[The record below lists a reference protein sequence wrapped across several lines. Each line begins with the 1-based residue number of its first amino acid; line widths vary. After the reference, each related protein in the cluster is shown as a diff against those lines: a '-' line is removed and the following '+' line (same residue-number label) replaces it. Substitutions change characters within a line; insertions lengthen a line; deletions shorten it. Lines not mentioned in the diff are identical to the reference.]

1 MPTSSFS
8 SVSDAPT
15 GSLSVIRPLAGAGGR
30 HRDTARGGPAGEPAT
45 GSVTT
50 VSERTHTVAMLYPGH
65 SAQDEYAWLAEQLD
79 GVSLPVEHTWRGP
92 TLHDVESLLALGTKE
107 RLAPA
112 ALRAAR
118 IHGADAVMW
127 ACTSGS
133 FVYGSAGIQRQAR
146 WIADAARVPAS
157 STSIA
162 FIEALRALRVTKVA
176 VAATYPPAV
185 TGHFVHLLTDEGF
198 SVAACCSRRLPTG
211 DDTGALSPEQV
222 RDLIG
227 DRFPADV
234 QAVVVPDTALH
245 TLQLVEELERG
256 LDKIVLTANQV
267 TAWYGLRLAGWHG
280 RVEGLGRLFL

>member
-1 MPTSSFS
+1 MSTPPMTTPT
-8 SVSDAPT
+8 T
-15 GSLSVIRPLAGAGGR
+15 AGII
-30 HRDTARGGPAGEPAT
+30 
-45 GSVTT
+45 
-50 VSERTHTVAMLYPGH
+50 YPDH
-65 SAQDEYAWLAEQLD
+65 AAEDEYPWAADLLGVRLPVAHVYGTDLHAVPELLDLGRPDRLADGAARLAEHRPQS
-79 GVSLPVEHTWRGP
+79 VV
-92 TLHDVESLLALGTKE
+92 
-107 RLAPA
+107 
-112 ALRAAR
+112 
-118 IHGADAVMW
+118 W

-133 FVYGSAGIQRQAR
+133 FVYGTAGIQRQAR

-162 FIEALRALRVTKVA
+162 FVEALRALRVTKIA
-176 VAATYPPAV
+176 VAATYPPAI

-198 SVAACCSRRLPTG
+198 SVASCCSRRLPTG
-211 DDTGALSPEQV
+211 EDAGALSPEQV

-234 QAVVVPDTALH
+234 QAIVVPDTALH
-245 TLQLVEELERG
+245 TLRMIEELERG

>member
-1 MPTSSFS
+1 MSTSSFT
-8 SVSDAPT
+8 SVSDSPT

-30 HRDTARGGPAGEPAT
+30 RHDTARGGPAGEPAT

-50 VSERTHTVAMLYPGH
+50 VSERTHTVALLYPGH
-65 SAQDEYAWLAEQLD
+65 GAQDEYAWLAEQLD
-79 GVSLPVEHTWRGP
+79 GVNLPVEHTWRGP

-133 FVYGSAGIQRQAR
+133 FVYGTAGVQRQAR

-162 FIEALRALRVTKVA
+162 FVEALRALRVTRIA

-198 SVAACCSRRLPTG
+198 SVASCCSRPRIG
-211 DDTGALSPEQV
+211 EHADALSAEQV

-245 TLQLVEELERG
+245 TLRLIDDLERG